1 MTGERPASTRALV
14 SWALYDWANS
24 AFPTTVI
31 SFVFAAYFA
40 KAVAPTE
47 ELGQVWWSWGVGVSA
62 LVVAITAPIFGA
74 IADREGR
81 RKPWI
86 FLFSLLCIIAT
97 ASLWFI
103 RPEASLAITALVLVG
118 IANIGFE
125 LSSVFYNA
133 MLPSLAPKE
142 KLGRWSGWAW
152 GVGYAGGLTV
162 LAVCLFGF
170 VQAET
175 PLFGLGKEEAEN
187 VRFTSVVVAIWFAIF
202 ALPMLLFTPDSERTG
217 KSMGEAVR
225 EGLSQLAATFAKVRD
240 YRDIAIFLAARVLYI
255 DGLTTLFVVGAIFAG
270 SAFGLSFEDII
281 LFGIAIN
288 VFSGVGA
295 ALFGWIDDR
304 VGPKPT
310 ILFSIAC
317 LSGLIIGL
325 LFVESVTMF
334 WALGLPLGIFVGPIQ
349 AASRSMMAHLAP
361 PELRGE
367 MFGLFAFAGKAT
379 AFVGP
384 ILLGAV
390 TAATGSQRLGMLVI
404 VAMLIGGGILL
415 AAVRSEPVSRA

>member
-1 MTGERPASTRALV
+1 ASTRALV

-86 FLFSLLCIIAT
+86 FLFSLLCVVAT

-103 RPEASLAITALVLVG
+103 RPEASLALTALVLVG
-118 IANIGFE
+118 IAKIGFE

-187 VRFTSVVVAIWFAIF
+187 VRFT
-202 ALPMLLFTPDSERTG
+202 T
-217 KSMGEAVR
+217 
-225 EGLSQLAATFAKVRD
+225 
-240 YRDIAIFLAARVLYI
+240 
-255 DGLTTLFVVGAIFAG
+255 
-270 SAFGLSFEDII
+270 
-281 LFGIAIN
+281 
-288 VFSGVGA
+288 
-295 ALFGWIDDR
+295 
-304 VGPKPT
+304 
-310 ILFSIAC
+310 
-317 LSGLIIGL
+317 
-325 LFVESVTMF
+325 
-334 WALGLPLGIFVGPIQ
+334 
-349 AASRSMMAHLAP
+349 
-361 PELRGE
+361 
-367 MFGLFAFAGKAT
+367 
-379 AFVGP
+379 
-384 ILLGAV
+384 
-390 TAATGSQRLGMLVI
+390 
-404 VAMLIGGGILL
+404 
-415 AAVRSEPVSRA
+415 

>member
-1 MTGERPASTRALV
+1 
-14 SWALYDWANS
+14 
-24 AFPTTVI
+24 
-31 SFVFAAYFA
+31 
-40 KAVAPTE
+40 
-47 ELGQVWWSWGVGVSA
+47 
-62 LVVAITAPIFGA
+62 
-74 IADREGR
+74 
-81 RKPWI
+81 
-86 FLFSLLCIIAT
+86 
-97 ASLWFI
+97 
-103 RPEASLAITALVLVG
+103 
-118 IANIGFE
+118 
-125 LSSVFYNA
+125 
-133 MLPSLAPKE
+133 
-142 KLGRWSGWAW
+142 
-152 GVGYAGGLTV
+152 
-162 LAVCLFGF
+162 
-170 VQAET
+170 
-175 PLFGLGKEEAEN
+175 
-187 VRFTSVVVAIWFAIF
+187 VVAIWFAIF

-404 VAMLIGGGILL
+404 VAILL